1 MRRFFCSVLF
11 FIAGPLYAAAPLQL
25 LTEHFPPYNYQDGDR
40 ITGINAEIIH
50 RLCEITNTKCSMQLY
65 PWLRAYE
72 YTLQNPQGGL
82 FTTSR
87 TPERQAKFQW
97 VGPLASS
104 RAFLYRLKSR
114 PQVNPKNLQQ
124 AQQFG
129 VAVARGDVYEEFLLQ
144 NGFIRGKNLLDFS
157 SKSAPIALFLQGKVD
172 LIIGSEL
179 VMPAWLAAHNSS
191 VELVEPVLEL
201 ETKGDNYLAL
211 NLAVPPAQ
219 VEALQQ
225 ALDEMKRSGE
235 YQRIVARLFVEVMP
249 EVRSNKIKS
258 AISN

>member
-1 MRRFFCSVLF
+1 MRRFFCTVLF
-11 FIAGPLYAAAPLQL
+11 FIAGPLYAAATLQL

-50 RLCEITNTKCSMQLY
+50 RLCEITNTECSMQLY

-87 TPERQAKFQW
+87 TPERQTKFQW

-114 PQVNPKNLQQ
+114 PQVNPSDLQQ

-129 VAVARGDVYEEFLLQ
+129 IAVARGDVYEEFLLQ
-144 NGFIRGKNLLDFS
+144 SGFIRGKNLLDFP

-179 VMPAWLAAHNSS
+179 VMPAWLAAHQAS
-191 VELVEPVLEL
+191 VDLVEPVLEL

-219 VEALQQ
+219 VDALQQ

-235 YQRIVARLFVEVMP
+235 YQRIVARLFVEAMP
-249 EVRSNKIKS
+249 EVRANKVNTS
-258 AISN
+258 TTN

>member
-1 MRRFFCSVLF
+1 MYRFFCTVLF
-11 FIAGPLYAAAPLQL
+11 LLSSPLFAASSLNL
-25 LTEHFPPYNYQDGDR
+25 LTEHFPPYNYQDGNR
-40 ITGINAEIIH
+40 ITGINAEIVH
-50 RLCEITNTKCSMQLY
+50 RLCEISNTECSMQMY

-72 YTLQNPQGGL
+72 YALQDPKAGL

-114 PQVNPKNLQQ
+114 PEVDPQDLVQ

-129 VAVARGDVYEEFLLQ
+129 IAVARGDVYEEFLLKS
-144 NGFIRGKNLLDFS
+144 GFVRGKNLLDFP
-157 SKSAPIALFLQGKVD
+157 SKSAPIGLFLQGKVD

-179 VMPAWLAAHNSS
+179 VMPAWLAAHNATI
-191 VELVEPVLEL
+191 EQVEPVIEL

-211 NLAVPPAQ
+211 NLAVPAAQ
-219 VEALQQ
+219 VTALQA

-235 YQRIVARLFVEVMP
+235 YQRIVARLFVEAMP
-249 EVRSNKIKS
+249 DVRAHNVKK
-258 AISN
+258 

>member
-1 MRRFFCSVLF
+1 MRRFFCTVLF
-11 FIAGPLYAAAPLQL
+11 FFAGPLYAAAALQL

-50 RLCEITNTKCSMQLY
+50 RLCEISNTECSMQLY

-72 YTLQNPQGGL
+72 YTLQNPKGGL

-87 TPERQAKFQW
+87 TPDRQTKFQW
-97 VGPLASS
+97 VRPLASS

-114 PQVNPKNLQQ
+114 PQVNPKDLQQ
-124 AQQFG
+124 ARQFG
-129 VAVARGDVYEEFLLQ
+129 IAVARGDVYEEFLLQ
-144 NGFIRGKNLLDFS
+144 HGFVRGKNLLDFP

-179 VMPAWLAAHNSS
+179 VMPAWLAAHQAS

-201 ETKGDNYLAL
+201 ETKGENYLAL

-219 VEALQQ
+219 VQALQQ

-235 YQRIVARLFVEVMP
+235 YQRIVARLFVEAMP
-249 EVRSNKIKS
+249 KVQANKIKNS
-258 AISN
+258 VKD